1 MLLTC
6 GEAIPDLKVVVAADG
21 TWRRCAV
28 GLHVE
33 AVKHHHYL
41 RHLGGV
47 DHEGAVQ
54 VVGVLFGK
62 AWSLDNAAWGCEVPG
77 TFWTCREWT
86 SSQDQD
92 FCFEILLTEKK

>member
-6 GEAIPDLKVVVAADG
+6 GEAIPDLQVVVAADG
-21 TWRRCAV
+21 TWRRRAV

-33 AVKHHHYL
+33 AVKHHHDL

-47 DHEGAVQ
+47 DHESAVQ

-62 AWSLDNAAWGCEVPG
+62 ARGLDDAARGREVPG
-77 TFWTCREWT
+77 TFWTCG
-86 SSQDQD
+86 D
-92 FCFEILLTEKK
+92 